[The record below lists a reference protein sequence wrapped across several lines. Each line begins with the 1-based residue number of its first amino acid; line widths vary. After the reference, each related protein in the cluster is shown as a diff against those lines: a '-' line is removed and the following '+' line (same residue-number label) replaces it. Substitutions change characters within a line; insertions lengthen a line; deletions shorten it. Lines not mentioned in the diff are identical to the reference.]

1 MTHHHSSPSNDA
13 NGFNH
18 HLPPI
23 GQDVLVKHAGRECL
37 AYRDSDGHWR
47 DLHDGFVLQG
57 EVQVLK
63 SE

>member
-1 MTHHHSSPSNDA
+1 MIHSNSTPNNDA
-13 NGFNH
+13 NGSN
-18 HLPPI
+18 HLPPV

-47 DLHDGFVLQG
+47 DLRDGFVLQG

-63 SE
+63 ME